1 MMRNPVSFVSG
12 TCFLLVGMF
21 MLALHGTLVGTSE
34 TFGIGVIVGMAL
46 ATGAAILVIRTVM
59 DGDQEQK

>member
-1 MMRNPVSFVSG
+1 MIRNPVSFVSG

-34 TFGIGVIVGMAL
+34 AFGIGLIVGTTL
-46 ATGAAILVIRTVM
+46 ATGAAILIINTVM
-59 DGDQEQK
+59 DGHQERK